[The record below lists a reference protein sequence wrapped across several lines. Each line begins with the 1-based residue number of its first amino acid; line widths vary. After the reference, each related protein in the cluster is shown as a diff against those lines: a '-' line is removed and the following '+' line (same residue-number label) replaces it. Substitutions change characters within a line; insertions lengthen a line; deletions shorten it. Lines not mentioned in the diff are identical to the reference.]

1 LFFGYDRTHDTITD
15 GQLNHIF
22 RRSGVEYKSRFYS
35 DFDLRISAGRF
46 HELNTYVQYDLN
58 KTLDFASMCH
68 ALEVRSPFLDHRL
81 VEMALS
87 IPESVHRNGEPKH
100 ILKDMLRK
108 FGFKNDFLNRP
119 KIGFSLHKQPKD
131 LDKLIAKAWYWV
143 QAEGF
148 LRIDEKKLN
157 GRDLRYLQMSALSFY
172 YWYLVWEF
180 KIK

>member
-1 LFFGYDRTHDTITD
+1 MRASAFHKG
-15 GQLNHIF
+15 F
-22 RRSGVEYKSRFYS
+22 RGRNEWATGRFY
-35 DFDLRISAGRF
+35 
-46 HELNTYVQYDLN
+46 ELKTYVQYDLN

-87 IPESVHRNGEPKH
+87 IPESVHRNREPKH
-100 ILKDMLRK
+100 ILKDMLRR
-108 FGFKNDFLNRP
+108 FGFNEQFLTRA

-131 LDKLIAKAWYWV
+131 LDKLIQKTWYWV

-172 YWYLVWEF
+172 YWYLVWEN
-180 KIK
+180 KIM